1 MARYNKGDVIGEY
14 VVQGEPR
21 VGSFCEVYRAK
32 HVETREVRAVKVLKQ
47 NQNDGRVLHHQVA
60 VLRELKDC
68 PHYITLVEDKTA
80 DEPVS
85 HLVLEYHAET
95 VKSWSGE
102 RLPRMMY
109 QVIEDILDGMQSAH
123 DHGFVGIDLNPGN
136 VLLTRDGRAKL
147 CDVNLIRG
155 GGLEDSMTSLP
166 IYTPPFKAPELWENN
181 AEPTVQSDIYAASS
195 FFHYLLTGRIPVF
208 TSGPTRKTN
217 PYVHEKIDKAIFKG
231 GAEDPS
237 RRFSTA
243 AEFAEAIRWA
253 CVPVEISRD
262 KGYFSQG
269 LETLHGL
276 VSFFIPRV
284 VYRK

>member
-1 MARYNKGDVIGEY
+1 MVRYNKGDVVGAY
-14 VVQGEPR
+14 VMQGPAS

-32 HVETREVRAVKVLKQ
+32 HIETRDVRAVKVLRQ
-47 NQNDGRVLHHQVA
+47 NQSDDRVLHHQAA

-68 PHYITLVEDKTA
+68 PHYIALVEDMTG
-80 DEPVS
+80 ESVP

-109 QVIEDILDGMQSAH
+109 QVMEDILDGMQSAH

-166 IYTPPFKAPELWENN
+166 VYTPPFKAPELWESD
-181 AEPTVQSDIYAASS
+181 AKPTVQSDVYAASS
-195 FFHYLLTGRIPVF
+195 FFHYLLTGKVPVF
-208 TSGPTRKTN
+208 TSGPTRKKN
-217 PYVHEKIDKAIFKG
+217 PYVHQKIDKAIFKG

-237 RRFSTA
+237 MRFSTA
-243 AEFAEAIRWA
+243 AEFADAIRWA
-253 CVPVEISRD
+253 RVPVEISGE

-269 LETLHGL
+269 LETLRDF
-276 VSFFIPRV
+276 VSLFIPKV
-284 VYRK
+284 SSGK